1 MAIAEHFGTI
11 GRLITAAG
19 RFAPT
24 RRLALKTMVRLRAAE
39 KLPRF
44 ADGHVNGRRIMLDL
58 NEAVDAKLYVFGA
71 FDLRGLKLM
80 ALVMKAIKCRT
91 ALDVGANI
99 GNHTAFFCDWARQV
113 LAFEPNPPIF
123 NRLVKLIAENH
134 LDNVT
139 PYGLGL
145 SDIEGELDFYT
156 TPGAAGMSSL
166 EASPQ
171 SVRAGTVPVRRG
183 DDILRENR
191 IANVDFIKIDVEG
204 HEREVLTGLKDTIT
218 DNRPVIVA
226 EFSEASIRKFSLPE
240 KLYFLLPGYRIY
252 GTYED
257 LRSRLF
263 KTALS
268 LQEFRFRQPY
278 SHIVCIPD
286 ERQTAL
292 QGVLQFPSSG

>member
-1 MAIAEHFGTI
+1 MAIDEHFGTI

-24 RRLALKTMVRLRAAE
+24 RRLALKAMVQLRAAQ

-44 ADGHVNGRRIMLDL
+44 IDGQVNGRRIMLDL

-80 ALVMKAIKCRT
+80 ALIMTAIKCRT
-91 ALDVGANI
+91 ALDIGANI

-123 NRLVKLIAENH
+123 NRLVSLIGENR
-134 LDNVT
+134 LSNVT
-139 PYGLGL
+139 PYRLGL
-145 SDIEGELDFYT
+145 SDIEAELDFYT

-171 SVRAGTVPVRRG
+171 SVRAGTVPVRTG
-183 DDILRENR
+183 DDVLRENR
-191 IANVDFIKIDVEG
+191 VANVDFIKIDVEG
-204 HEREVLTGLKDTIT
+204 HEREVLTGLKDTIA
-218 DNRPVIVA
+218 NSRPIIVA
-226 EFSEASIRKFSLPE
+226 EFSEASIRKFAVPE

-268 LQEFRFRQPY
+268 LQEFRFKQPY

-286 ERQTAL
+286 ERHSAL
-292 QGVLQFPSSG
+292 RGVLRFPASR